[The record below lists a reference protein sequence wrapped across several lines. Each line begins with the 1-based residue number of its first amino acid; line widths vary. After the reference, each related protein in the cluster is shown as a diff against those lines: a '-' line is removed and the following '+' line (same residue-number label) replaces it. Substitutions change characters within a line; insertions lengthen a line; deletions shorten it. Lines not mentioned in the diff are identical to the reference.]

1 MRDIIFIYSFVFKIY
16 LISANLT
23 STTISYGETEN
34 ITCKNIRN
42 MHIILLSSFVFYFDL
57 LQSSRI
63 SLCLKKWIKHHLQ
76 QLWKHSTRSISL
88 QISIFLVFIYIFHF
102 MQIIIY
108 ILSFID
114 TTTEFTSFTVETTEL
129 TYTSKFISL
138 SKR

>member
-16 LISANLT
+16 LISANLN

-34 ITCKNIRN
+34 ITCKNIRHAHN
-42 MHIILLSSFVFYFDL
+42 FIIFFFFYFDL

-63 SLCLKKWIKHHLQ
+63 PLCLKKWIKHHLQ
-76 QLWKHSTRSISL
+76 QLWKHSTQSISL